1 MRGLDLPRVAGIS
14 VTVGDPLDL
23 DQLRGQRPEI
33 TAAVGFVPVPVVP
46 EEC

>member
-1 MRGLDLPRVAGIS
+1 VLGIS

-23 DQLRGQRPEI
+23 DRLRGQQPEP
-33 TAAVGFVPVPVVP
+33 TDAAAFVPVPVVP